1 MGSNVLSLISFVGGG
16 ATALL
21 GRVVFLYTI
30 VLLYITLSYYV
41 VLDMIFDICIYLI
54 CHLLYIIYHI
64 FNIIY
69 HILNTTSIV
78 YHISYI
84 IYQISYH
91 IGAGKKKIICYRTK
105 ICHVPHQNLL
115 GSHRVSTSPLK
126 TQRVSTPAHPFW
138 YKSKVHFS
146 FDLMVQIKQKRG
158 YGVENP
164 HLGRFSGG
172 IYQQDMQ
179 SP

>member
-64 FNIIY
+64 SYIQYEILYMKYNIYIY
-69 HILNTTSIV
+69 HIL
-78 YHISYI
+78 
-84 IYQISYH
+84 
-91 IGAGKKKIICYRTK
+91 
-105 ICHVPHQNLL
+105 
-115 GSHRVSTSPLK
+115 
-126 TQRVSTPAHPFW
+126 
-138 YKSKVHFS
+138 YKS
-146 FDLMVQIKQKRG
+146 
-158 YGVENP
+158 
-164 HLGRFSGG
+164 
-172 IYQQDMQ
+172 IYNQVGNKHVRQRHNTL
-179 SP
+179 S

>member
-1 MGSNVLSLISFVGGG
+1 M
-16 ATALL
+16 
-21 GRVVFLYTI
+21 
-30 VLLYITLSYYV
+30 
-41 VLDMIFDICIYLI
+41 
-54 CHLLYIIYHI
+54 
-64 FNIIY
+64 
-69 HILNTTSIV
+69 TSIV

-84 IYQISYH
+84 QYHISYIEYH
-91 IGAGKKKIICYRTK
+91 IYCISYIIYHILDIISYWCGKKKIICYRTK

-158 YGVENP
+158 YGVEKS

-172 IYQQDMQ
+172 IYQ
-179 SP
+179 